1 MHHKVRYTCDVC
13 EKDFIAESSLRRH
26 KEVKHG
32 SSATKFSCKEQ
43 GCEYSTHS
51 SYNLRMHVER
61 VHEGIRWPCDL
72 CDYVGGYKGDL
83 TRHKKIV
90 HEGLS
95 LVCSICQF
103 KTPKKYHLKEHML
116 KEHNIDL

>member
-32 SSATKFSCKEQ
+32 GSATKFSCKEQ

-51 SYNLRMHVER
+51 SYNLRMHFER
-61 VHEGIRWPCDL
+61 VHEGIRWPCDI

-95 LVCSICQF
+95 LACSICQF

-116 KEHNIDL
+116 KEHNVDL